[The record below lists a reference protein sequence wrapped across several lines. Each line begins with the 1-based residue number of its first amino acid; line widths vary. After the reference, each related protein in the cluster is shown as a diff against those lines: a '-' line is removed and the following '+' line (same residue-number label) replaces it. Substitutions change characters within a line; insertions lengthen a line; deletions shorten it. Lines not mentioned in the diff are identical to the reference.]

1 MSDEVI
7 ISTGRGGRAVVQ
19 APAEVVLTGRQIA
32 DLLWASDNVQQADFW
47 ERLAEIEDNR
57 GHAFGVQFHHCA
69 DKMTDS
75 GRGIARLVADYL
87 DPVPRDT
94 DHEYETWKDGQE
106 PF

>member
-75 GRGIARLVADYL
+75 GRTIARLVADYL

-94 DHEYETWKDGQE
+94 DHEYETWKDGQG